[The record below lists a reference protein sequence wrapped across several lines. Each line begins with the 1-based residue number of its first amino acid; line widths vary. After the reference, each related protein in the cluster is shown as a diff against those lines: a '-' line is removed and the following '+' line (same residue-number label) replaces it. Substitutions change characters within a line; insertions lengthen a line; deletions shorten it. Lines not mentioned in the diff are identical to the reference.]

1 MPLIAAEA
9 AAGAAAPFW
18 RDALATRPRRIA
30 TFFLLYVAEG
40 IPLGFAGGLIATQ
53 MRRQGLDPAVIG
65 AFVGSLYLPW
75 AFKWAF
81 GPLVDTLG
89 WQRFGRR
96 RSWIA
101 GMQLGMIVTLLLAM
115 QVDFVHALGIFT
127 ALIVVHNL
135 FAAAQD
141 VAIDA
146 LAIQVLPADERGT
159 ASGFMFAGQG
169 IGQAI
174 GGPGML
180 LALSVISLQTAFVA
194 VAAMMALILFWVCV
208 GLHEPHSAAAP
219 WQAATQAG
227 SAARRIGRELAI
239 FTRAAAGAFVSSR
252 AALLGVG
259 LALLP
264 LGAASLA
271 LSLGSN
277 LAVELGLSDSQIGTL
292 GLAASALSAAG
303 CIVGGYLSDRFG
315 RRSLLAVAIVL
326 TALPT
331 LALAWMMQTAGHVMP
346 VDPDKAVPDPQLLTS
361 FIAVSL
367 VYSLVQGLIYGA
379 STALYMDITTPAV
392 AATQFTAY
400 MALSNLATS
409 YTAMWQ
415 GLSISRYGYPTTL
428 LLDVL
433 VGMLPLLL
441 LPWLYARRRGAS
453 A

>member
-1 MPLIAAEA
+1 MTPTHTAAA
-9 AAGAAAPFW
+9 AAGGRTPFW
-18 RDALATRPRRIA
+18 RDALATRRRRIG

-65 AFVGSLYLPW
+65 AFVGSLFLPW

-81 GPLVDTLG
+81 GPLIDTLG

-101 GMQLGMIVTLLLAM
+101 GTQIGMIVTLLLAM
-115 QVDFVHALGIFT
+115 QVDFVHALGMFT
-127 ALIVVHNL
+127 TLIVVHNL

-146 LAIQVLPADERGT
+146 LAVQVLQADERGT
-159 ASGFMFAGQG
+159 ATGFMFAGQG

-174 GGPGML
+174 GGPVLL
-180 LALSVISLQTAFVA
+180 LALSVISLQTAFAV
-194 VAAMMALILFWVCV
+194 VAAMMAAILLLVC
-208 GLHEPHSAAAP
+208 LALREPTVAASP
-219 WQAATQAG
+219 WQAGRVAG
-227 SAARRIGRELAI
+227 SALHRIVHGLRA
-239 FTRAAAGAFVSSR
+239 FTWAAARAFVASR
-252 AALLGVG
+252 AALLGVL

-264 LGAASLA
+264 LGAYSLA

-277 LAVELGLSDSQIGTL
+277 LAVELGLSDAQIGTL

-303 CIVGGYLSDRFG
+303 CIVGGHLSDRFG
-315 RRSLLAVAIVL
+315 RRSVLAAAIVL
-326 TALPT
+326 MALPT
-331 LALAWMMQTAGHVMP
+331 LVLAWLMQSAGHVMP
-346 VDPDKAVPDPQLLTS
+346 VDPAKAAPDARLLTG
-361 FIAVSL
+361 FVAVSL
-367 VYSLVQGLIYGA
+367 VYALVQGFSYGA

-400 MALSNLATS
+400 MALSNLAAS
-409 YTAMWQ
+409 YTALWQ
-415 GLSISRYGYPTTL
+415 GHSISRFGYPSTL

-433 VGMLPLLL
+433 IGTMPLLL
-441 LPWLYARRRGAS
+441 LPWMAVGRR
-453 A
+453 